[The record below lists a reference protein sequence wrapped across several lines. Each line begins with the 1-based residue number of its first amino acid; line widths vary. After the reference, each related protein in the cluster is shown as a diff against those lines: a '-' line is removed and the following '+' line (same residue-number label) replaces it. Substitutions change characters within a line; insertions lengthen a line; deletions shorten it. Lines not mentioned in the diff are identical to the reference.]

1 MKRIKLLPVLY
12 YTIVCAVIIQAAAF
26 LISTAPDSRR
36 PVKKV
41 LFIGDSMTGW
51 LSERLNAY
59 GEENGFEV
67 STVVWDGSTITKW
80 GNSSKLSSIVN
91 EQDPDAVFISLGM
104 NELFELRPE
113 QKLKTAVENIKSAAG
128 TRPILWVG
136 PPSWPGHDK
145 GKVLNDWL
153 ESELGEDSFFRSSD
167 LELPRQSAKNPHPTR
182 IGMVEWMDSVVTWMP
197 DHAAVVLPGI
207 SKPEGAKMSR
217 GKSFVY
223 KRMKET
229 L

>member
-1 MKRIKLLPVLY
+1 MRRIKIFTVLY
-12 YTIVCAVIIQAAAF
+12 YTVVCAVIIQAAAF

-80 GNSSKLSSIVN
+80 GNSSKLSTIVN

-104 NELFELRPE
+104 NELFEPRPE

-136 PPSWPGHDK
+136 PPSWPGHEE

-167 LELPRQSAKNPHPTR
+167 LNLQRQSAKNPHPTR
-182 IGMVEWMDSVVTWMP
+182 AGMVEWMDSVVTWIP
-197 DHAAVVLPGI
+197 DHAAIVLPGI
-207 SKPEGAKMSR
+207 SKPEGGKMSR

>member
-1 MKRIKLLPVLY
+1 MKRIKLLTVLY
-12 YTIVCAVIIQAAAF
+12 YTLVCAVIIQAAAF

-59 GEENGFEV
+59 GEENDFEV

-80 GNSSKLSSIVN
+80 GNSSKLPAIVN

-104 NELFELRPE
+104 NELFEPRPE
-113 QKLKTAVENIKSAAG
+113 LKLKTAVENIKSAAG

-182 IGMVEWMDSVVTWMP
+182 AGMVEWMDSVVTWMP

>member
-1 MKRIKLLPVLY
+1 MY

-26 LISTAPDSRR
+26 LISTAPDSRH

-67 STVVWDGSTITKW
+67 ATVVWDGSTITKW
-80 GNSSKLSSIVN
+80 GNSSKLSAIVN

-104 NELFELRPE
+104 NELFEPRPA
-113 QKLKTAVENIKSAAG
+113 QKLKTAVDHIKEAAG

-153 ESELGEDSFFRSSD
+153 ESELDEDSFFRSSD
-167 LELPRQSAKNPHPTR
+167 LKLPRQSAKNPHPTR
-182 IGMVEWMDSVVTWMP
+182 AGMVEWMDSIVTWMP
-197 DHAAVVLPGI
+197 GHAAVVLPGI
-207 SKPEGAKMSR
+207 SKPEGVKMSR

>member
-1 MKRIKLLPVLY
+1 MRRIKIFTVLY
-12 YTIVCAVIIQAAAF
+12 YTVVCAVIIQAAAF

-80 GNSSKLSSIVN
+80 GNSSKLSTIVN
-91 EQDPDAVFISLGM
+91 EQDPDALLISLGM

-136 PPSWPGHDK
+136 PPSWPGHEE

-167 LELPRQSAKNPHPTR
+167 LNLQRQSAKNPHPTR
-182 IGMVEWMDSVVTWMP
+182 AGMVEWMDSVVTWIP
-197 DHAAVVLPGI
+197 DHAAIVLPGI
-207 SKPEGAKMSR
+207 SKPEGGKMSR